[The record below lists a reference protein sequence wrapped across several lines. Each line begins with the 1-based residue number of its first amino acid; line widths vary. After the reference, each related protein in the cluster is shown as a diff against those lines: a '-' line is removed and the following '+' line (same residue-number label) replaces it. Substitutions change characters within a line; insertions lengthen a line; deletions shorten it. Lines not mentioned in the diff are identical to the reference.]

1 MIREHAVK
9 WGDAPK
15 KSFAE
20 VGLRAEWLEPK
31 WYVLFVR
38 SNQEKCVVQHLSSRD
53 VEHFLPTY
61 TWLSQWRDRKV
72 KLVKPLFP
80 GYVFVRLLL
89 ADRLKALLVPN
100 VLNLVGPK
108 NAPSIVSDEEIEW
121 IRRGV
126 AHGKA
131 EPHPC
136 LTAGAPVVI
145 KAGVMAGMEGVLI
158 RTQNSTRVLI
168 QLNSISRA
176 FTVEVDNTR
185 VEPAIYKSVLQP
197 AC

>member
-1 MIREHAVK
+1 
-9 WGDAPK
+9 
-15 KSFAE
+15 
-20 VGLRAEWLEPK
+20 LRAESLEAK
-31 WYVLFVR
+31 WHVLFVR
-38 SNQEKCVVQHLSSRD
+38 SNQEKRVVQHLVSRD

-61 TWLSQWRDRKV
+61 SWVSQWRDRKV
-72 KLVKPLFP
+72 KLLKPIFP

-89 ADRLKALLVPN
+89 ADRLKVLLVPN
-100 VLNLVGPK
+100 VMNLVGTK
-108 NAPSIVSDEEIEW
+108 NAPSIISDEEIEW
-121 IRRGV
+121 IKRGV

-136 LTAGAPVVI
+136 LTAGDLVVI
-145 KAGVMAGMEGVLI
+145 KAGAMAGIEGVLI

-176 FTVEVDNTR
+176 FTVEVDNTSI
-185 VEPAIYKSVLQP
+185 VPAIYKSVMRP

>member
-1 MIREHAVK
+1 VA
-9 WGDAPK
+9 
-15 KSFAE
+15 
-20 VGLRAEWLEPK
+20 
-31 WYVLFVR
+31 
-38 SNQEKCVVQHLSSRD
+38 QHLASRD

-61 TWLSQWRDRKV
+61 PWLSQWQDRKV
-72 KLVKPLFP
+72 KLLKPLFP

-89 ADRLKALLVPN
+89 TDRLKALVVPN

-108 NAPSIVSDEEIEW
+108 DAPSIISYEEIEW

-136 LTAGAPVVI
+136 LVPGDSVVI
-145 KAGVMAGMEGVLI
+145 KVGVMAGIEGVLI
-158 RTQNSTRVLI
+158 RTQNRTRVLI
-168 QLNSISRA
+168 QLNSISRG
-176 FTVEVDNTR
+176 FTVEVDNTSI
-185 VEPAIYKSVLQP
+185 EPAIHKSVLRP